1 MDKKAIIGF
10 VLIFLVVILM
20 YTPFYQRLIMG
31 DRQPQTTEAAADS
44 QFADTSI
51 AKPEV
56 VESEVKEA
64 KRDTVRS
71 EKIKSEAESEEK
83 IESVTGSSEVVT
95 VDIENKYIS
104 ASISTEN
111 GGTITKWEL
120 KNYKSFHG
128 GNLNLIHDNG
138 LNISFT
144 NSDGKQFNLEEY
156 NLFTKET
163 DGNKIVL
170 DENGPAREIELY
182 LPIKNGKI
190 TKKIFFYYDKYS
202 IDVIVKF
209 EGLQN
214 YIINRRYFFSWDKGL
229 ESTEKN
235 ADEDYSYA
243 RAYASMA
250 GELEDL
256 DISANKV
263 NEKSFNG
270 QVDWTSIRTKYFLVS
285 LIPNTP
291 RKMNGAVLAGSG
303 EKDNNLVRK
312 VFSVSLDVPFN
323 ATYSQSDS
331 FTVYL
336 GPLDYNILKSYQRDL
351 QTLIMNK
358 DWYERIFRP
367 IGLLVLYV
375 LKFFH
380 QFIPNYGIVI
390 IIFSI
395 LIKLILHPLTKKSY
409 KSMSEMQFFQPKIAD
424 LREKYKSDPQRMQKE
439 MMKFYKEHGINPLG
453 GCLPTLLQMPLLVA
467 LFVVFRSTIQLR
479 GQPFVLWITDLSQPD
494 ELLLGFSLPLLGDTI
509 HVLPILMGIT
519 MIWQSKMNITDPKQK
534 MLSYIMPFFLTFVF
548 YSFPSGLNLYY
559 SLFNLFSMVQT
570 RMIKKKMHPGD
581 DVTSQ
586 QDKTG
591 SSKKTSPKKKK

>member
-10 VLIFLVVILM
+10 FLIFLVVILM

-31 DRQPQTTEAAADS
+31 DRQPQTTEAVKDS
-44 QFADTSI
+44 LLLDSAVIPPQLVESKVETDTSSHEEP
-51 AKPEV
+51 KPQDVPSGKVIEST
-56 VESEVKEA
+56 VESQ
-64 KRDTVRS
+64 
-71 EKIKSEAESEEK
+71 KI
-83 IESVTGSSEVVT
+83 VT
-95 VDIENKYIS
+95 VQIENQYIS
-104 ASISTEN
+104 AAISSEN
-111 GGTITKWEL
+111 GGSITNWEL
-120 KNYKSFHG
+120 KNYKNVIG
-128 GNLNLIHDNG
+128 GNLNLINGNG
-138 LNISFT
+138 LGISFT
-144 NSDGKQFNLEEY
+144 NNDGKQFDLNEY
-156 NLFTKET
+156 NLFMKEI
-163 DGNKIVL
+163 GGQKIVL
-170 DENGPAREIELY
+170 DENNPVQAVEFY
-182 LPIKNGKI
+182 LPVGNGKI
-190 TKKIFFYYDKYS
+190 IKKVFFYHDKYS

-209 EGLQN
+209 EGLQD
-214 YIINRRYFFSWDKGL
+214 YIINRRYFLSWENGL

-256 DISANKV
+256 DIGANKV
-263 NEKSFNG
+263 DDKSFNG
-270 QVDWTSIRTKYFLVS
+270 LVDWTAIRTKYFLAS

-291 RKMNGAVLAGSG
+291 DKMNGAILHALG
-303 EKDNNLVRK
+303 EKENDLLRK
-312 VFSVSLDVPFN
+312 IYSISLDVPFN
-323 ATYSQSDS
+323 QTHSQSDS

-336 GPLDYNILKSYQRDL
+336 GPLDYTILKSYQRDL

-395 LIKLILHPLTKKSY
+395 LIKLVLHPLTKKSY
-409 KSMSEMQFFQPKIAD
+409 QSMSEMQYFQPKIAE
-424 LREKYKSDPQRMQKE
+424 LREKYKNDPQRMQKE

-479 GQPFVLWITDLSQPD
+479 GQPFGLWITDLSQPD
-494 ELLLGFSLPLLGDTI
+494 ELFLGFSLPLLGDTI

-534 MLSYIMPFFLTFVF
+534 MLSYIMPFFLTFIF

-581 DVTSQ
+581 DTDSK
-586 QDKTG
+586 QDKTD
-591 SSKKTSPKKKK
+591 SSKKMSPKRNK

>member
-31 DRQPQTTEAAADS
+31 DRQPQTTEVASDS
-44 QFADTSI
+44 QLVDTAI
-51 AKPEV
+51 VKPQPI
-56 VESEVKEA
+56 ESKV
-64 KRDTVRS
+64 RQDTVRS
-71 EKIKSEAESEEK
+71 EKAKPVEEAEEK
-83 IESVTGSSEVVT
+83 IVSITGSPEIMT
-95 VDIENKYIS
+95 VDIENKYVSATIS
-104 ASISTEN
+104 NAN
-111 GGTITKWEL
+111 GGTITRWEL

-128 GNLNLIHDNG
+128 GNLNLIDNNG
-138 LNISFT
+138 LNIGFT
-144 NSDGKQFNLEEY
+144 NSDGKQFNLDEY
-156 NLFTKET
+156 NLFMKDT
-163 DGNKIVL
+163 DGKKIVL
-170 DENGPAREIELY
+170 DENNPTQAMEFY

-190 TKKIFFYYDKYS
+190 IKKIFFYYDKYS

-235 ADEDYSYA
+235 ASEDYSYA
-243 RAYASMA
+243 RAYTSMA

-270 QVDWTSIRTKYFLVS
+270 QVDWASIRTKYFVVS

-291 RKMNGAVLAGSG
+291 RKMNGAVLSGSG
-303 EKDNNLVRK
+303 EKDNNVVRK
-312 VFSVSLDVPFN
+312 VFSVSLDVPFY

-331 FTVYL
+331 FMVYL
-336 GPLDYNILKSYQRDL
+336 GPLDYNILKSYKRDL
-351 QTLIMNK
+351 QTLIMNRG
-358 DWYERIFRP
+358 WYERIFRP
-367 IGLLVLYV
+367 IGLLVLHV

-380 QFIPNYGIVI
+380 GFIPNYGIVI

-409 KSMSEMQFFQPKIAD
+409 KSMSEMQYFQPKIAE
-424 LREKYKSDPQRMQKE
+424 LREKYKNDPQRMQKE
-439 MMKFYKEHGINPLG
+439 MMKFYKQHGINPLG

-479 GQPFVLWITDLSQPD
+479 GQPFALWITDLSQPD
-494 ELLLGFSLPLLGDTI
+494 ELFLGFNLPLLGDTI

-581 DVTSQ
+581 NAASE
-586 QDKTG
+586 QDRKG
-591 SSKKTSPKKKK
+591 SSKKLPPKRKK

>member
-1 MDKKAIIGF
+1 MDKRAIIGF
-10 VLIFLVVILM
+10 FLIFLVVILM

-31 DRQPQTTEAAADS
+31 DRKPQMTEAVEDSVSADS
-44 QFADTSI
+44 TISEPQMAESKIRKDTLVLEEKK
-51 AKPEV
+51 AEKATEKL
-56 VESEVKEA
+56 VESA
-64 KRDTVRS
+64 
-71 EKIKSEAESEEK
+71 
-83 IESVTGSSEVVT
+83 IESPEIAT
-95 VDIENKYIS
+95 VQIENKFIS
-104 ASISTEN
+104 ATISSEN
-111 GGTITKWEL
+111 GGSLTDWEL
-120 KNYKSFHG
+120 KNYKSHSG
-128 GNLNLIHDNG
+128 GNLNLIGDNG
-138 LNISFT
+138 LDVSFT
-144 NSDGKQFNLEEY
+144 NSDGKEFNLNEY
-156 NLFTKET
+156 NLYMKEIS
-163 DGNKIVL
+163 GQKVFL
-170 DENGPAREIELY
+170 DENKPIQEIEFY
-182 LPIKNGKI
+182 LPLRNGKI
-190 TKKIFFYYDKYS
+190 TKKVFFYYDKYS

-209 EGLQN
+209 DGLQN
-214 YIINRRYFFSWDKGL
+214 YVINRRYFLSWEKGL

-235 ADEDYSYA
+235 TNEDYSYA

-263 NEKSFNG
+263 NDKSFNG
-270 QVDWTSIRTKYFLVS
+270 RVDWTSIRTKYFLVS

-291 RKMNGAVLAGSG
+291 GKMNGAILNASG
-303 EKDNNLVRK
+303 EKANEHLKK
-312 VFSVSLDVPFN
+312 VFSVSLDIPFN
-323 ATYSQSDS
+323 LTHSQSDS

-380 QFIPNYGIVI
+380 QIIPNYGFVI
-390 IIFSI
+390 IIFSV

-409 KSMSEMQFFQPKIAD
+409 QSMSEMQYFQPKIAE

-479 GQPFVLWITDLSQPD
+479 GQPFALWITDLSQPD
-494 ELLLGFSLPLLGDTI
+494 ELFLGFSLPLLGNTI

-534 MLSYIMPFFLTFVF
+534 TLSYIMPFFLTFIF

-559 SLFNLFSMVQT
+559 SLFNIFSMVQT
-570 RMIKKKMHPGD
+570 RMIKKKMHPGSD
-581 DVTSQ
+581 FETEA
-586 QDKTG
+586 DKSK
-591 SSKKTSPKKKK
+591 SSKKRPPK

>member
-1 MDKKAIIGF
+1 MDKRAIIGF
-10 VLIFLVVILM
+10 FLIFLVVILM

-31 DRQPQTTEAAADS
+31 DRKPQMTEAVEDS
-44 QFADTSI
+44 LSTDSTT
-51 AKPEV
+51 PEPKV
-56 VESEVKEA
+56 VESEIRK
-64 KRDTVRS
+64 DTLV
-71 EKIKSEAESEEK
+71 SEETK
-83 IESVTGSSEVVT
+83 AEKEPEELIESAIESPEIAT
-95 VDIENKYIS
+95 VQIENKFIS
-104 ASISTEN
+104 ATISSEH
-111 GGTITKWEL
+111 GGSLARWEL
-120 KNYKSFHG
+120 KNYKSHSG
-128 GNLNLIHDNG
+128 GNLNLISGNG
-138 LNISFT
+138 LDVSFT
-144 NSDGKQFNLEEY
+144 NSDGKDFNLNEY
-156 NLFTKET
+156 NLHMKEI
-163 DGNKIVL
+163 GGRKIVL
-170 DENGPAREIELY
+170 DESKPIQEIEFY
-182 LPIKNGKI
+182 LPVRNGKI
-190 TKKIFFYYDKYS
+190 TKKVFFYFDKYS

-209 EGLQN
+209 DGLQN
-214 YIINRRYFFSWDKGL
+214 YVINRRYFLSWEKGL
-229 ESTEKN
+229 QSTEKN
-235 ADEDYSYA
+235 TDEDYSYA

-263 NEKSFNG
+263 NDKSFNG
-270 QVDWTSIRTKYFLVS
+270 RVDWTAIRTKYFLVS

-291 RKMNGAVLAGSG
+291 GKMNGAILNGSG
-303 EKDNNLVRK
+303 EKANEHLKK

-323 ATYSQSDS
+323 LTHSQSDS

-336 GPLDYNILKSYQRDL
+336 GPLDYNVLKSYQKDL

-390 IIFSI
+390 IIFSV

-409 KSMSEMQFFQPKIAD
+409 QSMSEMQYFQPKIAE

-479 GQPFVLWITDLSQPD
+479 GQPFALWITDLSQPD
-494 ELLLGFSLPLLGDTI
+494 ELFLGFSLPLLGNTI

-534 MLSYIMPFFLTFVF
+534 TLSYIMPFFLTFIF

-559 SLFNLFSMVQT
+559 SLFNVFSMVQT
-570 RMIKKKMHPGD
+570 RMIKKKMHPGSD
-581 DVTSQ
+581 SEAEA
-586 QDKTG
+586 DKNK
-591 SSKKTSPKKKK
+591 SSKKRPPK

>member
-1 MDKKAIIGF
+1 MDKRAIIGF
-10 VLIFLVVILM
+10 FLIFLVVILM

-31 DRQPQTTEAAADS
+31 DRKAQMTGAVEDSLSADS
-44 QFADTSI
+44 TI
-51 AKPEV
+51 
-56 VESEVKEA
+56 SEPQM
-64 KRDTVRS
+64 
-71 EKIKSEAESEEK
+71 AESEIRKDTLVSEETKGEK
-83 IESVTGSSEVVT
+83 APEKLVESAIESPEIAT
-95 VDIENKYIS
+95 VQIENKFIS
-104 ASISTEN
+104 ATISSEN
-111 GGTITKWEL
+111 GGSLTDWEL
-120 KNYKSFHG
+120 KNYKSHSG
-128 GNLNLIHDNG
+128 GNLDLISDNG
-138 LNISFT
+138 LDVSFT
-144 NSDGKQFNLEEY
+144 NSDGKEFRLNEY
-156 NLFTKET
+156 NLYMKEI
-163 DGNKIVL
+163 DGEKIFL
-170 DENGPAREIELY
+170 DENNPIQEIEFY
-182 LPIKNGKI
+182 LPLRNGKI
-190 TKKIFFYYDKYS
+190 TKKVFFYYDKYS

-209 EGLQN
+209 DGLQN
-214 YIINRRYFFSWDKGL
+214 YVINRRYFLSWEKGL

-235 ADEDYSYA
+235 TNEDYSYA

-263 NEKSFNG
+263 NDKSFNG
-270 QVDWTSIRTKYFLVS
+270 RVDWTSIRTKYFLVS

-291 RKMNGAVLAGSG
+291 GKMNGAILNASG
-303 EKDNNLVRK
+303 EKANEHLKK
-312 VFSVSLDVPFN
+312 VFSVSLDIPFN
-323 ATYSQSDS
+323 LTHSQSDS

-380 QFIPNYGIVI
+380 QIIPNYGFVI
-390 IIFSI
+390 IIFSV

-409 KSMSEMQFFQPKIAD
+409 QSMSEMQYFQPKIAE

-479 GQPFVLWITDLSQPD
+479 GQPFALWITDLSQPD
-494 ELLLGFSLPLLGDTI
+494 ELFLGFSLPLLGNTI

-534 MLSYIMPFFLTFVF
+534 TLSYIMPFFLTFIF

-559 SLFNLFSMVQT
+559 SLFNVFSMVQT
-570 RMIKKKMHPGD
+570 RMIKKKMHPGSD
-581 DVTSQ
+581 ADAEA
-586 QDKTG
+586 DKTK
-591 SSKKTSPKKKK
+591 SSKKRPSK

>member
-10 VLIFLVVILM
+10 FLIFLVVILM

-31 DRQPQTTEAAADS
+31 DRQPKSTDAVNDS
-44 QFADTSI
+44 LSVDSTIIGSQI
-51 AKPEV
+51 
-56 VESEVKEA
+56 VESKVKG
-64 KRDTVRS
+64 DTLLPEEPTPQDVR
-71 EKIKSEAESEEK
+71 KESIGST
-83 IESVTGSSEVVT
+83 IESPDIAT
-95 VDIENKYIS
+95 VQIENKYIS
-104 ASISTEN
+104 ATISTEN
-111 GGTITKWEL
+111 GGAITNWEL
-120 KNYKSFHG
+120 KNYKNSAG
-128 GNLNLIHDNG
+128 GNLNLINDNG
-138 LNISFT
+138 LNIAFT
-144 NSDGKQFNLEEY
+144 NNDGRQFNLNEH
-156 NLFTKET
+156 NLFMKEI
-163 DGNKIVL
+163 GGQRLVL
-170 DENGPAREIELY
+170 DENNPILVIEFY
-182 LPIKNGKI
+182 LPVRNGKV
-190 TKKIFFYYDKYS
+190 TKKLFFYYDKYS
-202 IDVIVKF
+202 IDVIVKL
-209 EGLQN
+209 EGLQD
-214 YIINRRYFFSWDKGL
+214 YIINRRYFFSWEKGL

-235 ADEDYSYA
+235 ASEDYSYA

-256 DISANKV
+256 DIGANKV
-263 NEKSFNG
+263 EEKPLNG
-270 QVDWTSIRTKYFLVS
+270 RVDWTSIRTKYFLVS

-291 RKMNGAVLAGSG
+291 DKMNGAILNASG
-303 EKDNNLVRK
+303 EKDNDLLRK
-312 VFSVSLDVPFN
+312 IYSVSLDVPLN
-323 ATYSQSDS
+323 PTYSQADS
-331 FTVYL
+331 FMVYL
-336 GPLDYNILKSYQRDL
+336 GPLDYNILKSYRRDL

-390 IIFSI
+390 IIFSV
-395 LIKLILHPLTKKSY
+395 LIKLVLHPLTKKSY
-409 KSMSEMQFFQPKIAD
+409 QSMSEMQYFQPKIAE
-424 LREKYKSDPQRMQKE
+424 LREKYKNDPQRMQKE

-479 GQPFVLWITDLSQPD
+479 GQPFALWITDLSQPD
-494 ELLLGFSLPLLGDTI
+494 ELFLGFSLPLLGDTI

-534 MLSYIMPFFLTFVF
+534 MLSYIMPFFLTFIF

-570 RMIKKKMHPGD
+570 RMIKKKMHPGA
-581 DVTSQ
+581 DVTSE

-591 SSKKTSPKKKK
+591 SSKKISSKRKK

>member
-1 MDKKAIIGF
+1 M
-10 VLIFLVVILM
+10 VVILM

-31 DRQPQTTEAAADS
+31 DRQPKMTEVVKDS
-44 QFADTSI
+44 VSADTTMI
-51 AKPEV
+51 EPRM
-56 VESEVKEA
+56 VESEIK
-64 KRDTVRS
+64 KDTL
-71 EKIKSEAESEEK
+71 EIEETKTEEK
-83 IESVTGSSEVVT
+83 AAKVIESAIESPEITVVH
-95 VDIENKYIS
+95 IENKYIS
-104 ASISTEN
+104 AAISSEN
-111 GGTITKWEL
+111 GGSMTDWEL
-120 KNYKSFHG
+120 KNYKNHVG
-128 GNLNLIHDNG
+128 GYLNLINNNG
-138 LNISFT
+138 LDISFT
-144 NSDGKQFNLEEY
+144 NSDGKEFNLNEY
-156 NLFTKET
+156 NLFMKEI
-163 DGNKIVL
+163 GGQKIVL
-170 DENGPAREIELY
+170 DEDKPIQVVEFY
-182 LPIKNGKI
+182 LPIRNGKI
-190 TKKIFFYYDKYS
+190 TKKVFFYYDKYS

-214 YIINRRYFFSWDKGL
+214 YVINRRYFLSWENGL

-235 ADEDYSYA
+235 TNEDYSYA

-256 DISANKV
+256 DIGANKV
-263 NEKSFNG
+263 NDKSFNG
-270 QVDWTSIRTKYFLVS
+270 RVDWTSIRTKYFLVS
-285 LIPNTP
+285 IIPNTP
-291 RKMNGAVLAGSG
+291 ELMNGAILNASG
-303 EKDNNLVRK
+303 EKDNDHLKK

-323 ATYSQSDS
+323 PTHSQSDS

-336 GPLDYNILKSYQRDL
+336 GPLDYNVLKSYQRDL

-390 IIFSI
+390 IIFSV

-409 KSMSEMQFFQPKIAD
+409 QSMSEMQYFQPKIAE
-424 LREKYKSDPQRMQKE
+424 LREKYKNEPQRMQKE

-479 GQPFVLWITDLSQPD
+479 GQPFALWITDLSQPD
-494 ELLLGFSLPLLGDTI
+494 ELFLGFSLPLLGDTI

-570 RMIKKKMHPGD
+570 RMIKKKMHPGAD
-581 DVTSQ
+581 IAPEA
-586 QDKTG
+586 DKTN
-591 SSKKTSPKKKK
+591 SSKKMPPKRKK